1 VIGSFPDLTFHFSPV
16 TFHLFYFL
24 APSPV
29 TVLELIQNTTAFFQ
43 RKGVESPRLS
53 IEYLLAEALGKRR
66 LDLYLDYDQRLP
78 EQILEP
84 LRDKVRRRSEGEPL
98 QHLLGSWEFLG
109 RRFKTDRRALI
120 PRPETERLAELI
132 LNQIPASTSPGTR
145 LADIGTGS
153 GVLAITLAL
162 ERPGLEV
169 VATDLSAD
177 TLALARENARVYEVD
192 GRIAW
197 LQTDLLS
204 GVDTDFDFLVANLP
218 YVPTG
223 EIAKLSREVQH
234 DPLMA
239 LDGGKDGLDVIRK
252 FVGQAPS
259 RLQPEGRIFLEIGI
273 SQSGSV
279 VDVLEKEKFSDISV
293 EKDYQGVERF
303 VIARYG

>member
-1 VIGSFPDLTFHFSPV
+1 
-16 TFHLFYFL
+16 
-24 APSPV
+24 V

-66 LDLYLDYDQRLP
+66 LDLYLDYDQGLP
-78 EQILEP
+78 EQILEH

-98 QHLLGSWEFLG
+98 QHLLGSWEFFG

-132 LNQIPASTSPGTR
+132 LHQIPASTSPGTR
-145 LADIGTGS
+145 LADVGTGS

-177 TLALARENARVYEVD
+177 TLALARENAGVYQVD

-204 GVDTDFDFLVANLP
+204 GVDTNFDFLVANLP
-218 YVPTG
+218 YVPSA

-234 DPLMA
+234 DPPLA
-239 LDGGKDGLDVIRK
+239 LDGGEDGLDVIRR
-252 FVGQAPS
+252 FAGQAPS
-259 RLQPEGRIFLEIGI
+259 RLKPEGSVYLEIGV
-273 SQSGSV
+273 SQSGGV
-279 VDVLEKEKFSDISV
+279 VDILQKEKFSDISV

>member
-1 VIGSFPDLTFHFSPV
+1 
-16 TFHLFYFL
+16 
-24 APSPV
+24 V

-98 QHLLGSWEFLG
+98 QHLLGSWEFFG

-169 VATDLSAD
+169 VATDLSGD
-177 TLALARENARVYEVD
+177 TLALARENALVHEVD
-192 GRIAW
+192 GRITW

-204 GVDTDFDFLVANLP
+204 GVGTDFDFLVANLP
-218 YVPTG
+218 YVPTA

-234 DPLMA
+234 DPPMA
-239 LDGGKDGLDVIRK
+239 LDGGEDGLDVIRR
-252 FVGQAPS
+252 FVGQASS
-259 RLQPEGRIFLEIGI
+259 RLKPEGRIFLEIGI
-273 SQSGSV
+273 SQAGGV
-279 VDVLEKEKFSDISV
+279 VDILQKEKFSDISI

>member
-1 VIGSFPDLTFHFSPV
+1 
-16 TFHLFYFL
+16 
-24 APSPV
+24 V
-29 TVLELIQNTTAFFQ
+29 TVLELIQNTTAFLQ

-98 QHLLGSWEFLG
+98 QHLLGSWEFYG

-120 PRPETERLAELI
+120 PRPETERLAELM
-132 LNQIPASTSPGTR
+132 LKQIPADMSAAPR

-169 VATDLSAD
+169 VATDISAD
-177 TLALARENARVYEVD
+177 TLALARENALAHGVD
-192 GRIAW
+192 GRIKW

-204 GVDTDFDFLVANLP
+204 RVETDFDFLVANLP
-218 YVPTG
+218 YIPTA
-223 EIAKLSREVQH
+223 EMAKLPREVRH
-234 DPLMA
+234 DPRLA
-239 LDGGKDGLDVIRK
+239 LDGGADGLDVIRR
-252 FVGQAPS
+252 FIVEAPS
-259 RLQPEGRIFLEIGI
+259 HLKPGAGVLLEIGI
-273 SQSGSV
+273 SQAAGV
-279 VDVLEKEKFSDISV
+279 ADILEQQKYRDIYV

-303 VIARYG
+303 VSARYG

>member
-1 VIGSFPDLTFHFSPV
+1 M
-16 TFHLFYFL
+16 
-24 APSPV
+24 
-29 TVLELIQNTTAFFQ
+29 TVLELIQNTTAFLQ

-98 QHLLGSWEFLG
+98 QHLLGSWEFYG

-120 PRPETERLAELI
+120 PRPETERLAELM
-132 LNQIPASTSPGTR
+132 LKQIPVETSSGAR

-169 VATDLSAD
+169 VATDISAD
-177 TLALARENARVYEVD
+177 TLALARENGLAHGID
-192 GRIAW
+192 GRIKW

-204 GVDTDFDFLVANLP
+204 GVDTDFDFLVTNLP
-218 YVPTG
+218 YIPTA
-223 EIAKLSREVQH
+223 EMATLPREVRH
-234 DPLMA
+234 DPPLA
-239 LDGGKDGLDVIRK
+239 LDGGADGLDVIRR
-252 FVGQAPS
+252 FIEEAPS
-259 RLQPEGRIFLEIGI
+259 HLKPGAGVLLEIGI
-273 SQSGSV
+273 SQASGV
-279 VDVLEKEKFSDISV
+279 ADILQQQKYRDISV

-303 VIARYG
+303 VSARYG

>member
-1 VIGSFPDLTFHFSPV
+1 M
-16 TFHLFYFL
+16 
-24 APSPV
+24 

-66 LDLYLDYDQRLP
+66 LDLYLDYDQGLP

-98 QHLLGSWEFLG
+98 QHLLGSWEFYG

-132 LNQIPASTSPGTR
+132 LSQIPLVTSPGTR
-145 LADIGTGS
+145 LADVGTGT

-162 ERPGLEV
+162 ERPSLEIA
-169 VATDLSAD
+169 ATDLSAD
-177 TLALARENARVYEVD
+177 TLALARENALTHGVEA
-192 GRIAW
+192 RINW
-197 LQTDLLS
+197 LQGDLLS

-218 YVPTG
+218 YVPTA
-223 EIAKLSREVQH
+223 EMTKLSREVRH
-234 DPLMA
+234 DPPLA
-239 LDGGKDGLDVIRK
+239 LDGGRDGLDVIRR
-252 FVGQAPS
+252 FIREAPS
-259 RLQPEGRIFLEIGI
+259 SLKPGGSIFLEIGI
-273 SQSGSV
+273 SQAADV
-279 VDVLEKEKFSDISV
+279 VDIFEKEKFRDISV
-293 EKDYQGVERF
+293 EKDYQEVERF

>member
-1 VIGSFPDLTFHFSPV
+1 
-16 TFHLFYFL
+16 
-24 APSPV
+24 V

-66 LDLYLDYDQRLP
+66 LDLYLDYDQGLP

-98 QHLLGSWEFLG
+98 QHLLGSWEFFG

-120 PRPETERLAELI
+120 PRPETERLAELMVD
-132 LNQIPASTSPGTR
+132 QIPVTTPAGTR
-145 LADIGTGS
+145 VADVGTGS

-162 ERPGLEV
+162 ERPSLEV
-169 VATDLSAD
+169 VAIDLSAD
-177 TLALARENARVYEVD
+177 TLTLARENAKVYEVD
-192 GRIAW
+192 SRITW

-204 GVDTDFDFLVANLP
+204 GVGADFDFLVANLP
-218 YVPTG
+218 YVPTA

-234 DPLMA
+234 DPPLA
-239 LDGGKDGLDVIRK
+239 LDGGADGLDVIKR
-252 FVGQAPS
+252 FVEQAPP
-259 RLQPEGRIFLEIGI
+259 RLKPGGIVYLEIGI
-273 SQSGSV
+273 SQSGGV
-279 VDVLEKEKFSDISV
+279 VDLLGEQKFRDISV
-293 EKDYQGVERF
+293 EKDYQGVDRF

>member
-1 VIGSFPDLTFHFSPV
+1 
-16 TFHLFYFL
+16 
-24 APSPV
+24 V

-98 QHLLGSWEFLG
+98 QHLLGSWEFFG

-169 VATDLSAD
+169 VATDLSGD
-177 TLALARENARVYEVD
+177 TLALARENALVHEVD
-192 GRIAW
+192 GRITW

-204 GVDTDFDFLVANLP
+204 GVGTDFDFLVANLP
-218 YVPTG
+218 YVPTA

-234 DPLMA
+234 DPPMA
-239 LDGGKDGLDVIRK
+239 LDGGEDGLDVIRR
-252 FVGQAPS
+252 FVGQAPP
-259 RLQPEGRIFLEIGI
+259 RLKPEGRVFLEIGI
-273 SQSGSV
+273 SQDGGV
-279 VDVLEKEKFSDISV
+279 VDILQKEKFSDIWI

>member
-1 VIGSFPDLTFHFSPV
+1 
-16 TFHLFYFL
+16 
-24 APSPV
+24 V
-29 TVLELIQNTTAFFQ
+29 TVLELIQNTTAFLQ

-66 LDLYLDYDQRLP
+66 LDLYLDHDQRLP

-98 QHLLGSWEFLG
+98 QHLLGSWEFYG

-120 PRPETERLAELI
+120 PRPETERLAELM
-132 LNQIPASTSPGTR
+132 LKQIPLDTSSDAR

-169 VATDLSAD
+169 VATDISAD
-177 TLALARENARVYEVD
+177 TLALARENGRAYGID
-192 GRIAW
+192 GRIKW

-204 GVDTDFDFLVANLP
+204 GVDTDFDFLVTNLP
-218 YVPTG
+218 YIPTA
-223 EIAKLSREVQH
+223 EMATLPREVRH
-234 DPLMA
+234 DPPLA
-239 LDGGKDGLDVIRK
+239 LDGGADGLDVIRR
-252 FVGQAPS
+252 FIEEAPS
-259 RLQPEGRIFLEIGI
+259 YLKPGAGVLLEIGI
-273 SQSGSV
+273 SQASSV
-279 VDVLEKEKFSDISV
+279 ADILQQQKYRDISV

-303 VIARYG
+303 VSARYG

>member
-1 VIGSFPDLTFHFSPV
+1 
-16 TFHLFYFL
+16 
-24 APSPV
+24 V

-98 QHLLGSWEFLG
+98 QHLLGSWEFFG

-145 LADIGTGS
+145 LADVGTGS
-153 GVLAITLAL
+153 GVLAITLAV

-169 VATDLSAD
+169 VAIDLSVD
-177 TLALARENARVYEVD
+177 TLALARENAGVHEVD

-218 YVPTG
+218 YVPSA

-234 DPLMA
+234 DPLLA
-239 LDGGKDGLDVIRK
+239 LDGGEDGLDVIRR

-259 RLQPEGRIFLEIGI
+259 CLKPKGRLYLEIGI
-273 SQSGSV
+273 SQSGGV
-279 VDVLEKEKFSDISV
+279 VDILQKEKFSDISV

>member
-1 VIGSFPDLTFHFSPV
+1 
-16 TFHLFYFL
+16 
-24 APSPV
+24 V

-98 QHLLGSWEFLG
+98 QHLLGSWEFFG

-132 LNQIPASTSPGTR
+132 LNQIQASTSPGTR

-177 TLALARENARVYEVD
+177 TLALARENALVHEVD
-192 GRIAW
+192 GRITW

-204 GVDTDFDFLVANLP
+204 GVGTDFDFLVANLP
-218 YVPTG
+218 YVPTA

-234 DPLMA
+234 DPPMA
-239 LDGGKDGLDVIRK
+239 LDGGEDGLDVIRR

-259 RLQPEGRIFLEIGI
+259 RLKPEGRVFLEIGI
-273 SQSGSV
+273 SQVGGV
-279 VDVLEKEKFSDISV
+279 VDILQKEKFSDISI

>member
-1 VIGSFPDLTFHFSPV
+1 M
-16 TFHLFYFL
+16 
-24 APSPV
+24 
-29 TVLELIQNTTAFFQ
+29 
-43 RKGVESPRLS
+43 
-53 IEYLLAEALGKRR
+53 AEALGKRR

-98 QHLLGSWEFLG
+98 QHLLGSWEFFG

-132 LNQIPASTSPGTR
+132 LNEIPASISPGAR
-145 LADIGTGS
+145 LADVGTGS

-177 TLALARENARVYEVD
+177 TLALARENAGAHEVD

-197 LQTDLLS
+197 QQTDLLS

-218 YVPTG
+218 YVPSA
-223 EIAKLSREVQH
+223 EISKLSREVQH
-234 DPLMA
+234 DPLLA
-239 LDGGKDGLDVIRK
+239 LDGGEDGLDVIRR
-252 FVGQAPS
+252 FAGQAPS
-259 RLQPEGRIFLEIGI
+259 RLKPEGHLYLEIGI
-273 SQSGSV
+273 SQSGGV
-279 VDVLEKEKFSDISV
+279 VDILQKEKFSDISV

>member
-1 VIGSFPDLTFHFSPV
+1 
-16 TFHLFYFL
+16 
-24 APSPV
+24 V
-29 TVLELIQNTTAFFQ
+29 TVLELIQNTTAFLQ

-66 LDLYLDYDQRLP
+66 LDLYLDYDQGLP

-98 QHLLGSWEFLG
+98 QHLLGSWEFFG

-132 LNQIPASTSPGTR
+132 LNQIPPVALPGMR

-153 GVLAITLAL
+153 GVLAVTLAL

-169 VATDLSAD
+169 IATDLSVD
-177 TLALARENARVYEVD
+177 TLSLARENARAHEVED
-192 GRIAW
+192 RITW
-197 LQTDLLS
+197 LEADLLS
-204 GVDTDFDFLVANLP
+204 SLDSVFDFLVANLP
-218 YVPTG
+218 YVPTA
-223 EIAKLSREVQH
+223 EIANLSREVQH
-234 DPLMA
+234 DPLLA
-239 LDGGKDGLDVIRK
+239 LDGGEDGLDVIRQ
-252 FVGQAPS
+252 FAEQAPS
-259 RLQPEGRIFLEIGI
+259 RLKPGGSIYLEIGI

-279 VDVLEKEKFSDISV
+279 VDVLEKQKFRDISV
-293 EKDYQGVERF
+293 EKDYQGVDRF

>member
-1 VIGSFPDLTFHFSPV
+1 
-16 TFHLFYFL
+16 
-24 APSPV
+24 V

-53 IEYLLAEALGKRR
+53 IEHLLAEALGKRR

-98 QHLLGSWEFLG
+98 QHLLGSWEFFG

-132 LNQIPASTSPGTR
+132 LNQIPASTSPATR
-145 LADIGTGS
+145 LADVGTGS

-169 VATDLSAD
+169 VATDLFAD
-177 TLALARENARVYEVD
+177 TLALARENAGVYDVD

-204 GVDTDFDFLVANLP
+204 EIDNDFDFLVANLP
-218 YVPTG
+218 YVPSA

-234 DPLMA
+234 DPLLA
-239 LDGGKDGLDVIRK
+239 LDGGEDGLDVIRR

-259 RLQPEGRIFLEIGI
+259 RLKPEGRVYLEIGI
-273 SQSGSV
+273 SQSGGV
-279 VDVLEKEKFSDISV
+279 VDILQKEKFSDISV
-293 EKDYQGVERF
+293 EKDYQGVDRF

>member
-1 VIGSFPDLTFHFSPV
+1 
-16 TFHLFYFL
+16 
-24 APSPV
+24 V

-98 QHLLGSWEFLG
+98 QHLLGSWEFFG

-169 VATDLSAD
+169 VATDLSGD
-177 TLALARENARVYEVD
+177 TLALARENALVHEVD
-192 GRIAW
+192 GRITW

-204 GVDTDFDFLVANLP
+204 GVGTDFDFLVANLP
-218 YVPTG
+218 YVPTA

-234 DPLMA
+234 DPPMA
-239 LDGGKDGLDVIRK
+239 LDGGEDGLDVIRR

-259 RLQPEGRIFLEIGI
+259 RLKPEGRVFLEIGI
-273 SQSGSV
+273 SQDGGV
-279 VDVLEKEKFSDISV
+279 VDILQKEKFSDISI

>member
-1 VIGSFPDLTFHFSPV
+1 M
-16 TFHLFYFL
+16 
-24 APSPV
+24 
-29 TVLELIQNTTAFFQ
+29 TVLELIQNTTAFLQ

-98 QHLLGSWEFLG
+98 QHLLGSWEFYG

-120 PRPETERLAELI
+120 PRPETERLAELM
-132 LNQIPASTSPGTR
+132 LKQIPLDTSSDAR

-169 VATDLSAD
+169 VATDISAD
-177 TLALARENARVYEVD
+177 TLALARENGHAHGID
-192 GRIAW
+192 GRIKW

-218 YVPTG
+218 YIPTA
-223 EIAKLSREVQH
+223 EMATLPREVRH
-234 DPLMA
+234 DPPMA
-239 LDGGKDGLDVIRK
+239 LDGGEDGLDVIRR
-252 FVGQAPS
+252 FIEEAPS
-259 RLQPEGRIFLEIGI
+259 HLKPGAGVLLEIGI
-273 SQSGSV
+273 SQASGV
-279 VDVLEKEKFSDISV
+279 ADILQQQKYRDISV

-303 VIARYG
+303 VSARYG

>member
-1 VIGSFPDLTFHFSPV
+1 
-16 TFHLFYFL
+16 
-24 APSPV
+24 V

-66 LDLYLDYDQRLP
+66 LDLYLDYDQPLP

-98 QHLLGSWEFLG
+98 QHLLGSWEFFG

-120 PRPETERLAELI
+120 PRPETERLAELV
-132 LNQIPASTSPGTR
+132 LNQVPASILPGTR

-153 GVLAITLAL
+153 GVLAVTLAL
-162 ERPGLEV
+162 ERPALEV
-169 VATDLSAD
+169 VAIDLSAE
-177 TLALARENARVYEVD
+177 TLTLARENANTYELD
-192 GRIAW
+192 GRIVW

-218 YVPTG
+218 YVPTA

-234 DPLMA
+234 DPRLA
-239 LDGGKDGLDVIRK
+239 LDGGENGLDVIRR
-252 FVGQAPS
+252 FVGEAPP
-259 RLQPEGRIFLEIGI
+259 RLKPGGGVFLEIGI
-273 SQSGSV
+273 SQSRGV
-279 VDVLEKEKFSDISV
+279 VDILEKEKFRDISV

>member
-1 VIGSFPDLTFHFSPV
+1 
-16 TFHLFYFL
+16 
-24 APSPV
+24 V

-66 LDLYLDYDQRLP
+66 LDLYLDYDQGLP

-98 QHLLGSWEFLG
+98 QHLLGSWEFFG

-132 LNQIPASTSPGTR
+132 LIQIPASTSPGTR
-145 LADIGTGS
+145 LADVGTGS

-169 VATDLSAD
+169 VAIDLSAD

-197 LQTDLLS
+197 LETDLLS
-204 GVDTDFDFLVANLP
+204 GVDADFDFLVANLP
-218 YVPTG
+218 YVPTA

-239 LDGGKDGLDVIRK
+239 LDGGEDGLDVIRR

-259 RLQPEGRIFLEIGI
+259 RLKPEGRVFLEIGI
-273 SQSGSV
+273 SQSGGV
-279 VDVLEKEKFSDISV
+279 VEVLEKEKFSDISI

>member
-1 VIGSFPDLTFHFSPV
+1 
-16 TFHLFYFL
+16 
-24 APSPV
+24 V

-66 LDLYLDYDQRLP
+66 LDLYLDYDQGLP

-98 QHLLGSWEFLG
+98 QHLLGSWEFFG

-132 LNQIPASTSPGTR
+132 LNQIPAPAALGTR
-145 LADIGTGS
+145 LADIGTGA

-162 ERPGLEV
+162 ERPSLEV
-169 VATDLSAD
+169 VATELSTD
-177 TLALARENARVYEVD
+177 TLALARENAQVHEVD
-192 GRIAW
+192 GRIRW
-197 LQTDLLS
+197 LQTDLLA
-204 GVDTDFDFLVANLP
+204 GVDTDFDFMVANLP
-218 YVPTG
+218 YIPTE

-234 DPLMA
+234 DPLLA
-239 LDGGKDGLDVIRK
+239 LDGGGDGLDVIRR
-252 FVGQAPS
+252 FVEQAPS
-259 RLQPEGRIFLEIGI
+259 RLKPGGSLYLEIGI
-273 SQSGSV
+273 LQSGGV
-279 VDVLEKEKFSDISV
+279 VDLLRKQKFRDISV
-293 EKDYQGVERF
+293 EKDYQGVDRF

>member
-1 VIGSFPDLTFHFSPV
+1 M
-16 TFHLFYFL
+16 
-24 APSPV
+24 
-29 TVLELIQNTTAFFQ
+29 TVLELIQNTTAFLQ

-66 LDLYLDYDQRLP
+66 LDLYLDHDQRLP

-98 QHLLGSWEFLG
+98 QHLLGSWEFYG

-120 PRPETERLAELI
+120 PRPETERLAELM
-132 LNQIPASTSPGTR
+132 LKQIPLDTSSDAR

-169 VATDLSAD
+169 VATDISAD
-177 TLALARENARVYEVD
+177 TLALARENGLAHGID
-192 GRIAW
+192 GRIKW

-204 GVDTDFDFLVANLP
+204 GVDTDFDFLVTNLP
-218 YVPTG
+218 YIPTA
-223 EIAKLSREVQH
+223 EMATLPREVRH
-234 DPLMA
+234 DPPLA
-239 LDGGKDGLDVIRK
+239 LDGGADGLDVIRR
-252 FVGQAPS
+252 FIEEAPS
-259 RLQPEGRIFLEIGI
+259 HLKPGAGVLLEIGI
-273 SQSGSV
+273 SQASGV
-279 VDVLEKEKFSDISV
+279 ADILQQQKYRDISV

-303 VIARYG
+303 VSARYG

>member
-1 VIGSFPDLTFHFSPV
+1 M
-16 TFHLFYFL
+16 
-24 APSPV
+24 
-29 TVLELIQNTTAFFQ
+29 TVLELIQNTTAFLQ

-98 QHLLGSWEFLG
+98 QHLLGSWEFYG

-120 PRPETERLAELI
+120 PRPETERLAELM
-132 LNQIPASTSPGTR
+132 LKQIPLDTSSDAR

-169 VATDLSAD
+169 VATDISAD
-177 TLALARENARVYEVD
+177 TLALARENGLAHGID
-192 GRIAW
+192 GRIKW

-218 YVPTG
+218 YIPTA
-223 EIAKLSREVQH
+223 EMATLPREVRH
-234 DPLMA
+234 DPPMA
-239 LDGGKDGLDVIRK
+239 LDGGADGLDVIRR
-252 FVGQAPS
+252 FIEEAPS
-259 RLQPEGRIFLEIGI
+259 HLKPGAGVLLEIGI
-273 SQSGSV
+273 SQASGV
-279 VDVLEKEKFSDISV
+279 ADILQQQKYRDISV

-303 VIARYG
+303 VSARYG

>member
-1 VIGSFPDLTFHFSPV
+1 M
-16 TFHLFYFL
+16 
-24 APSPV
+24 

-66 LDLYLDYDQRLP
+66 LDLYLDYDQGLP

-98 QHLLGSWEFLG
+98 QHLLGSWEFYG

-132 LNQIPASTSPGTR
+132 LSRIAVVTSARTR
-145 LADIGTGS
+145 LADVGTGS

-162 ERPGLEV
+162 ERPSLEI

-177 TLALARENARVYEVD
+177 TLALARENALAHGVEA
-192 GRIAW
+192 RINW
-197 LQTDLLS
+197 LQADLLS
-204 GVDTDFDFLVANLP
+204 GIKTDFDFLVANLP

-223 EIAKLSREVQH
+223 EMAKLSREVRH
-234 DPLMA
+234 DPPLA
-239 LDGGKDGLDVIRK
+239 LDGGEDGLGVIRR
-252 FVGQAPS
+252 FVGEAPS
-259 RLQPEGRIFLEIGI
+259 HLKPGACVFLEIGI
-273 SQSGSV
+273 SQAAGV
-279 VDVLEKEKFSDISV
+279 VGILEKEKFRDISV
-293 EKDYQGVERF
+293 EKDYQEVERF

>member
-1 VIGSFPDLTFHFSPV
+1 
-16 TFHLFYFL
+16 
-24 APSPV
+24 V

-66 LDLYLDYDQRLP
+66 LDLYLDYDQGLP

-98 QHLLGSWEFLG
+98 QHLLGSWEFFG

-132 LNQIPASTSPGTR
+132 LSHIPPATVEGAR

-162 ERPGLEV
+162 ERPTLEV

-177 TLALARENARVYEVD
+177 TLALARENADTHEVD
-192 GRIAW
+192 GRISW
-197 LQTDLLS
+197 LQTDLLL
-204 GVDTDFDFLVANLP
+204 GVDTAFDFLVANLP
-218 YVPTG
+218 YIPTA
-223 EIAKLSREVQH
+223 EITKLSREVQH

-239 LDGGKDGLDVIRK
+239 LDGGEDGLDVIRK
-252 FVGQAPS
+252 FIKEAPS
-259 RLQPEGRIFLEIGI
+259 RLKPGGAVYLEIGI
-273 SQSGSV
+273 SQSREVADLLGRQ
-279 VDVLEKEKFSDISV
+279 KFRDISV

-303 VIARYG
+303 VIAKYG